1 MNKIYHFILF
11 CFATLCLAA
20 CSDDDPEVSGIDG
33 KDHFISEFALTVD
46 GITYQAM
53 IVGDKITVEIPYN
66 TSLKGATVEY
76 ALCEGASINP
86 NPSTIEDWE
95 NEWKF
100 VVTSKMQD
108 SKVYSYT
115 YQYTDIEQSG
125 SVVLATQAEV
135 DNFAKTG
142 INKIEGSLT
151 IGTADGEEITNLDG
165 LANLKQIS
173 NSLVINPSYK
183 GTDLT
188 GLDNLEQLGSF
199 KLGSTTSASKNIML
213 KTVNLPS
220 LLGVTGDFV
229 VNSSVIEKISIPKV
243 EFIGEDMYITSD
255 ALLDLDANAVESVGA
270 SLIVKGS
277 VAQKESA
284 TTEAIVFSA
293 LKQIGNELTIQY
305 FPKLQGIYLPALES
319 VVGTASFSD
328 MSSIGSLAM
337 TELHSVGGLTIK
349 NCKEISIVELP
360 GLISCG
366 ETSVDANK
374 VNKLNIASLK
384 DVLGDMT
391 LSNLLIEE
399 LDLSQINFNGN
410 TLTLQCARLNK
421 IVGPETFNGSLLLLP
436 KSCRLTEFTLEGI
449 SNIQGDFQ
457 CKDYSYVKEFVMP
470 FIRVAGDMTI
480 ALNSG
485 SVNTAAEIEF
495 PKLQEIGGTLTL
507 ESNSNANNI
516 AFPSLKKILGSCSV
530 TTTDLKND
538 IEFTNLESIG
548 TDGAD
553 EQIKFEIEAT
563 NILCPKLK
571 TINVKFD
578 IATSS
583 FMFGME
589 VDKVS
594 YPNVESISE
603 NLSITCP
610 YSDFGS
616 NGILSIDFS
625 GLKSAKGI
633 SISGQGDVTDFSS
646 FKYLFENNVLTGES
660 QWSVKECGYNPTFQE
675 MKDGKYKLAE

>member
-1 MNKIYHFILF
+1 M
-11 CFATLCLAA
+11 ATPVARRV
-20 CSDDDPEVSGIDG
+20 CS
-33 KDHFISEFALTVD
+33 
-46 GITYQAM
+46 
-53 IVGDKITVEIPYN
+53 
-66 TSLKGATVEY
+66 
-76 ALCEGASINP
+76 ALCVKWGCFRLKSRN
-86 NPSTIEDWE
+86 
-95 NEWKF
+95 
-100 VVTSKMQD
+100 
-108 SKVYSYT
+108 
-115 YQYTDIEQSG
+115 
-125 SVVLATQAEV
+125 ATQAEV

-293 LKQIGNELTIQY
+293 LKRVGNELTIQY

-319 VVGTASFSD
+319 VAGTASFSD

-374 VNKLNIASLK
+374 VNKFNISSLK

-391 LSNLLIEE
+391 LTNLLIEE

-410 TLTLQCARLNK
+410 TLTLQCKQLNK
-421 IVGPETFNGSLLLLP
+421 IVGSETFNGSLLLLP
-436 KSCRLTEFTLEGI
+436 KNCRLTELTLEGI
-449 SNIQGDFQ
+449 SNIEGDFQ
-457 CKDYSYVKEFVMP
+457 CKDYFYVKEFVMP

-485 SVNTAAEIEF
+485 SVDTGAEIEF

-507 ESNSNANNI
+507 ENNTNANNI
-516 AFPSLKKILGSCSV
+516 TFPSLKKILGSCSV
-530 TTTDLKND
+530 TTYFLKND
-538 IEFTNLESIG
+538 IEFTSLESIG
-548 TDGAD
+548 TDGANT
-553 EQIKFEIEAT
+553 QIEFKIDVT

-571 TINVKFD
+571 TINGLFNIV
-578 IATSS
+578 TSTVVW
-583 FMFGME
+583 GMTADE
-589 VDKVS
+589 VS
-594 YPNVESISE
+594 YPTVESISE

>member
-100 VVTSKMQD
+100 VVTSRMQE

-115 YQYTDIEQSG
+115 YQYADIEQSG
-125 SVVLATQAEV
+125 SVVLATQSEV

-183 GTDLT
+183 GADLT

-199 KLGSTTSASKNIML
+199 KLGSTTSTSKNITL

-293 LKQIGNELTIQY
+293 LKRVGNELTVQY

-319 VVGTASFSD
+319 VAGTASFSD

-374 VNKLNIASLK
+374 VNKFNISSLK

-410 TLTLQCARLNK
+410 TLTLQCKQLNK
-421 IVGPETFNGSLLLLP
+421 IVGSETFNGSLLLLP
-436 KSCRLTEFTLEGI
+436 ENCRLTELTLEGI
-449 SNIQGDFQ
+449 SNIEGDFQ
-457 CKDYSYVKEFVMP
+457 CKDYFYVKEFVMP
-470 FIRVAGDMTI
+470 FIRVAGNMTI

-485 SVNTAAEIEF
+485 SVDTGAEIEF

-507 ESNSNANNI
+507 ENNTNANNI
-516 AFPSLKKILGSCSV
+516 TFPSLKKILGSCSV
-530 TTTDLKND
+530 TTDFLKND
-538 IEFTNLESIG
+538 IEFTSLESIG
-548 TDGAD
+548 TDGANT
-553 EQIKFEIEAT
+553 QIEFKIDVT

-571 TINVKFD
+571 TINGLFNIV
-578 IATSS
+578 TSTVVW
-583 FMFGME
+583 GMTADE
-589 VDKVS
+589 VS
-594 YPNVESISE
+594 YPTVESISE